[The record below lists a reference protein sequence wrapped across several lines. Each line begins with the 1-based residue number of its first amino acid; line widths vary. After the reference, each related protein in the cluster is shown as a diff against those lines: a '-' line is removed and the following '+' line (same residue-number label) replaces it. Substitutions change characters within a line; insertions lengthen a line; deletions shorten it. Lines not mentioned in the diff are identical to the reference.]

1 MCYLQLATTN
11 WPSRHDLI
19 YARPKQTS
27 GCSPAAND
35 AAMLACVMAPLR
47 EGETIMR
54 TITSVVAASG
64 FVSFI
69 VWVSV
74 LATQNSQRG
83 QSHGIDHLSALPL
96 AK

>member
-1 MCYLQLATTN
+1 
-11 WPSRHDLI
+11 
-19 YARPKQTS
+19 
-27 GCSPAAND
+27 
-35 AAMLACVMAPLR
+35 
-47 EGETIMR
+47 MR
-54 TITSVVAASG
+54 TITSVVAVSV
-64 FVSFI
+64 FVSFF